1 MIRNE
6 RECNMTRSQADRLR
20 AAIERA
26 VGAGPSKGVD
36 PYLHTVSVDA
46 MRRELEELETQIRE
60 YKAGPGKPTDSRS

>member
-60 YKAGPGKPTDSRS
+60 YKAGPGKPTG